1 MALQTNSSDLIERS
15 NDRII
20 LTKIE
25 LEFEYRELILF
36 RPYYSRPYSVEPEVT
51 ALVCLVDGMRIII

>member
-36 RPYYSRPYSVEPEVT
+36 RPYYSRPYSVEPVEPEVF
-51 ALVCLVDGMRIII
+51 V